1 MRNITLSVPGDCTVP
16 HFYFESEPA
25 QVALALRLGAD
36 AVAYIQ
42 KRAVDAV
49 RQETHAEAI
58 RQATEDFEEERKK
71 SESSAAAAITKLRQE
86 KLRADE
92 ELRAANARVEAL
104 ENSAGSQRSQIQ
116 KDTRESVQELLAA
129 KDQQIAQLQAT
140 LERTMEAMG
149 KRVESLQNSMTK
161 TFSSS
166 KDKGTLGELVV
177 EGFLKKAFDC
187 DIQVVS
193 KESQTADIRMTRK
206 GGSYFWEV
214 KNYTRM
220 VTTDE
225 VSKFRRDLR
234 LHPDVRGGI
243 LVSLR
248 QGIVGCSR
256 GGDIEVEFLE
266 DGRFILFI
274 SHFMSHDDPVFYLQT
289 LRPFFDTIESM
300 SKPVKEEVEAVRSLE
315 MKAALMTNMLRSHAQ
330 TITRHKNSIVGHR
343 KRMDTMF
350 AEFQGYVL
358 EAEAQLQTMLRV
370 ALGGDESA
378 AEVQSE
384 ADTSLP
390 LAIFK
395 KGCLAD
401 YADDRS
407 REFIKWLLTVTEVD
421 GNSQVEIKD
430 IIERGKGTYPEKYVR
445 GLREELFQ
453 DAAWPKGSRFLVGLR
468 LLK

>member
-1 MRNITLSVPGDCTVP
+1 MP

-116 KDTRESVQELLAA
+116 KDTRASVQELLVA

-193 KESQTADIRMTRK
+193 KDSQTADIRMTRQ

-220 VTTDE
+220 VTTEE
-225 VSKFRRDLR
+225 VNKFCRDLR

-256 GGDIEVEFLE
+256 GGDIEVKFLE

-300 SKPVKEEVEAVRSLE
+300 SKPVKEEAEAVRSLE
-315 MKAALMTNMLRSHAQ
+315 MKAALMTNLLRSHAQ
-330 TITRHKNSIVGHR
+330 TISRHKNSIVGHR

-350 AEFQGYVL
+350 SEFQGYVL

-370 ALGGDESA
+370 AMGGDDSA

-384 ADTSLP
+384 ADTALP
-390 LAIFK
+390 ATIFK
-395 KGCLAD
+395 KGCLAE

-407 REFIKWLLTVTEVD
+407 REFIKWLLATTEVD
-421 GNSQVEIKD
+421 GSSQVEIKD

-445 GLREELFQ
+445 GLREEIFQ

-468 LLK
+468 LLKPVAA